1 MYIKKDKVIVLSLT
15 DHIWQ
20 VLEQNNENG
29 NSWLNESEIAIRVM
43 SNVLGRPED
52 KTLYGKVI
60 QPKSIKSCMGS
71 VRNLAD
77 VNGVTIV
84 AERKFKDDNG
94 KDLKGWII
102 TGWRISTEDDK
113 DYITHE
119 IEIRT
124 TMRRGS
130 SEGIR
135 KIEGRH
141 PNQEVK
147 SIEE

>member
-1 MYIKKDKVIVLSLT
+1 MYIKKDDVTVLSLT
-15 DHIWQ
+15 DHVWQ
-20 VLEQNNENG
+20 VLEENNNNG
-29 NSWLNESEIAIRVM
+29 NHFLNESEIAIRVM

-84 AERKFKDDNG
+84 AERKFTDDNG
-94 KDLKGWII
+94 KTLKGWLI
-102 TGWRISTEDDK
+102 TGWRISTEEDE
-113 DYITHE
+113 DYIKHE
-119 IEIRT
+119 IQIRA
-124 TMRRGS
+124 TMRKGS

-141 PNQEVK
+141 PIQGQNAIKE
-147 SIEE
+147 